1 MKILVIEDE
10 KNIRENILEI
20 LEIKGHEIQV
30 ACDGREGLVVY
41 ETFKPEFILCD
52 IMVPHMDGYTFV
64 KTIRSAPIFSQVPV
78 VFISA
83 KAEREEYEKA
93 IAIGASD
100 FLTKPFSF
108 DELFEVIN
116 KFNK

>member
-1 MKILVIEDE
+1 MKILVVEDE

-30 ACDGREGLVVY
+30 ACDGREGLEVF
-41 ETFKPEFILCD
+41 ESFKPEFILCD
-52 IMVPHMDGYTFV
+52 IMMPHLDGYGFL
-64 KTIRSAPIFSQVPV
+64 KAIKAAPISSEVPV
-78 VFISA
+78 VFLSA

-93 IAIGASD
+93 IALGAAD

-108 DELFEVIN
+108 EELFEVIK

>member
-20 LEIKGHEIQV
+20 LEIKGHEAQA
-30 ACDGREGLVVY
+30 ACDGREGLALY
-41 ETFKPEFILCD
+41 ESFKPEFILCD
-52 IMVPHMDGYTFV
+52 IMMPHMDGYGFL
-64 KTIRSAPIFSQVPV
+64 KTIKSEPISSVVPV
-78 VFISA
+78 VFLSA

-93 IAIGASD
+93 LALGASD

-108 DELFEVIN
+108 EELFEVIK

>member
-20 LEIKGHEIQV
+20 LEIKGHEIQA
-30 ACDGREGLVVY
+30 ACDGREGLLAY

-52 IMVPHMDGYTFV
+52 IMMPHMDGYTFV
-64 KTIRSAPIFSQVPV
+64 KTIRSAPITSKVPV

-93 IAIGASD
+93 IALGASD